1 MRILRLFSLGGLAGP
16 LLFILAVILSA
27 ALRPGYDHVSQL
39 ISELG
44 ETGGSTAQLM
54 TYLGFYPTGILILLF
69 SVSCFAAI
77 RRNLLSLAGAVLVA
91 FASLAIILAGI
102 FPCDVGCAM
111 EDPSTDQILHTA
123 AAMGAF
129 LAMIVASILWSLRFR
144 TLDHW
149 RGLWIYSLV
158 TGMVA
163 FVLLVAF
170 VMLSESQI
178 AGLVQ
183 KLLVLVLFIWLMVFA
198 ARLWSTWEAS
208 RQEMTT
214 ASRQLGQP
222 HLDLM

>member
-1 MRILRLFSLGGLAGP
+1 MRILRVFSLGGLAGP
-16 LLFILAVILSA
+16 LLFILAIILSS

-54 TYLGFYPTGILILLF
+54 NYLGFYPTGILILLF

-77 RRNLLSLAGAVLVA
+77 RRNLLSLAGAVLVG
-91 FASLAIILAGI
+91 FASLAILFAGI
-102 FPCDVGCAM
+102 FSCDVGCAM

-123 AAMGAF
+123 SAMGAF

-149 RGLWIYSLV
+149 RGLWIYSFV
-158 TGMVA
+158 TGIVA
-163 FVLLVAF
+163 FALFVAF
-170 VMLSESQI
+170 ILLSESQI

-183 KLLVLVLFIWLMVFA
+183 RLLVLVLFVWLMVFA

-208 RQEMTT
+208 WQERT
-214 ASRQLGQP
+214 AVSRQPGQP
-222 HLDLM
+222 HLDSM

>member
-44 ETGGSTAQLM
+44 ETGGSTARLM

-77 RRNLLSLAGAVLVA
+77 HRNLLSLAGAVLVG

-102 FPCDVGCAM
+102 FSCDVGCAM
-111 EDPSTDQILHTA
+111 EDPSTDQMLHTA

-144 TLDHW
+144 ALDHW

-158 TGMVA
+158 TGIVA

-170 VMLSESQI
+170 LLLSESQI

-208 RQEMTT
+208 RQEMT
-214 ASRQLGQP
+214 AVSP
-222 HLDLM
+222 

>member
-44 ETGGSTAQLM
+44 EAGGSTAQLM
-54 TYLGFYPTGILILLF
+54 TYLGFYPMGILTLLF

-77 RRNLLSLAGAVLVA
+77 RRNLLSLAGAVLVG
-91 FASLAIILAGI
+91 FAGLAVIVAGI

-129 LAMIVASILWSLRFR
+129 LAMIAASILWSLRFR
-144 TLDHW
+144 TLDNW
-149 RGLWIYSLV
+149 RGLWVYSLV
-158 TGMVA
+158 TGIVA
-163 FVLLVAF
+163 FVLYVAF
-170 VMLSESQI
+170 FLLSESQI

-183 KLLVLVLFIWLMVFA
+183 RLLVLVLFIWLMVFSI
-198 ARLWSTWEAS
+198 RLWSTWEAS
-208 RQEMTT
+208 RQE
-214 ASRQLGQP
+214 
-222 HLDLM
+222 